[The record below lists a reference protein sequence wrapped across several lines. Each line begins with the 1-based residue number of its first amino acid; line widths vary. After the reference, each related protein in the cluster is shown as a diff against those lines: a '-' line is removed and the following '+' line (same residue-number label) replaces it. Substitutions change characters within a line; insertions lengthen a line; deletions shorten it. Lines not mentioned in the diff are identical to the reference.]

1 MTKNEMMTRFLTD
14 ATAYLAKAMPS
25 FLHAQANGM
34 ITDYDDYIPATL
46 EAMHAITLALSNND
60 NENDA
65 FLQLLSDDMNLEA
78 IMTCDFDSPLIEE
91 IIAPSS

>member
-14 ATAYLAKAMPS
+14 STAYLSKAMPS
-25 FLHAQANGM
+25 FLDAQSKGM

-46 EAMHAITLALSNND
+46 SAMRAITLALSNND

-65 FLQLLSDDMNLEA
+65 FSEITSQNEILEDL
-78 IMTCDFDSPLIEE
+78 MTCDFDSPLIEE